1 MQKLYLFILLF
12 GTLGFP
18 WNLTGQLHAKWTGP
32 LAEKVNESS
41 GLLLLDNRLVTIND
55 SGNAPVLYEMDTTS
69 LEVVREVTITN
80 ITNTDWE
87 ALAADATYIYIGDF
101 GNNLG
106 KRKDLRILRISRA
119 EYIKKDEIEAE
130 VISFY
135 YEDQED
141 FSGKGN
147 SDWDAEALIVGPD
160 SLWVF
165 TKQWRK
171 RGTTVY
177 SLPNSPGNHE
187 AQKGPSFNVRGM
199 VTDAACN
206 PKGGMWYL
214 LGYNGELQPFLL
226 QVPSESPAN
235 GFPSNIQ
242 RYTLT
247 VGFVQEKGVLAKS
260 EEALVVGAEALTM
273 KEPPIPI
280 GFAQAEGLAVS
291 PNGDLFITSEAFD
304 RKIISLPSALYHIP
318 STALTAFPGPKT
330 GER

>member
-1 MQKLYLFILLF
+1 MRKLYLFILLF
-12 GTLGFP
+12 GTLGFTSE
-18 WNLTGQLHAKWTGP
+18 LTGQLHAKWKGP
-32 LAEKVNESS
+32 LAENVHESS
-41 GLLLLDNRLVTIND
+41 ALLLLDNRWVTIND

-80 ITNTDWE
+80 MANTDWE
-87 ALAADATYIYIGDF
+87 ALAADASYIYIGDF

-106 KRKDLRILRISRA
+106 KRKDLRILRVSIADFR
-119 EYIKKDEIEAE
+119 KKDEIEAE

-135 YEDQED
+135 YEDQVD
-141 FSGKGN
+141 FNGKGN

-171 RGTTVY
+171 KGTTVY
-177 SLPNSPGNHE
+177 SLPNTPGNHV
-187 AQKGPSFNVRGM
+187 AQKGDSFDVRGM
-199 VTDAACN
+199 VTDAALD
-206 PKGGMWYL
+206 PRGGMWYL

-226 QVPSESPAN
+226 QVPSGSPAN
-235 GFPSNIQ
+235 GFPANTQ
-242 RYTLT
+242 RHALT
-247 VGFVQEKGVLAKS
+247 VGFVQEKGVVVKT
-260 EEALVVGAEALTM
+260 EEALVVGVEALTM

-280 GFAQAEGLAVS
+280 GFAQAEGIAIS

-318 STALTAFPGPKT
+318 SEALTPLPGTKA

>member
-12 GTLGFP
+12 GAFGFP
-18 WNLTGQLHAKWTGP
+18 SNLTGQLHAKWKGP
-32 LAEKVNESS
+32 LSEKVNESS

-55 SGNAPVLYEMDTTS
+55 SGNAPVLYEIDTTS
-69 LEVVREVTITN
+69 LEVAREVTITN
-80 ITNTDWE
+80 IANTDWE

-119 EYIKKDEIEAE
+119 DYMKKDEIEAE

-135 YEDQED
+135 YEDQVD
-141 FSGKGN
+141 FTGKGN

-165 TKQWRK
+165 TKQWKK

-177 SLPNSPGNHE
+177 SLPNTPGNHE
-187 AQKGPSFNVRGM
+187 AQKGPSFNVSGM
-199 VTDAACN
+199 VTDAASD

-214 LGYNGELQPFLL
+214 LGYTGELQPFLL
-226 QVPSESPAN
+226 QVPSESPAA
-235 GFPSNIQ
+235 GFPSNTQ
-242 RYTLT
+242 RYALT
-247 VGFVQEKGVLAKS
+247 VGFVQEEGVVVKADG
-260 EEALVVGAEALTM
+260 ALEVGEEALTM

-280 GFAQAEGLAVS
+280 GFAQAEGIAVS
-291 PNGDLFITSEAFD
+291 PNGDLFMTSEAFD

-318 STALTAFPGPKT
+318 SAALTSFPGTKA